1 MQGEEFFRCGGH
13 NANRCGIIQA
23 HKGEQ
28 AFGIGLVA
36 VAVDDNDLAAFF
48 GDLVKTLALGKAADA
63 GGKFVCCAHH
73 AASRLVFLGL
83 RLFVW
88 IFCIT
93 NRNHSFSIST
103 YRVVCYNG

>member
-1 MQGEEFFRCGGH
+1 MQGEGFFRCGGH

-48 GDLVKTLALGKAADA
+48 GGLVKTLALGKAADA
-63 GGKFVCCAHH
+63 EIPAGIGPVKQPTCRESYQGG
-73 AASRLVFLGL
+73 
-83 RLFVW
+83 LF
-88 IFCIT
+88 
-93 NRNHSFSIST
+93 
-103 YRVVCYNG
+103 

>member
-1 MQGEEFFRCGGH
+1 MQGKEFFRCGGH

-28 AFGIGLVA
+28 AFGAGLVS

-63 GGKFVCCAHH
+63 GSKFVCCAHH
-73 AASRLVFLGL
+73 AASCLVFLCVMKLGMGSPIAL
-83 RLFVW
+83 QAATHLP
-88 IFCIT
+88 I
-93 NRNHSFSIST
+93 HSLKGS
-103 YRVVCYNG
+103 

>member
-28 AFGIGLVA
+28 AFGVSLVA
-36 VAVDDNDLAAFF
+36 VAVDDNDLTAFF

-63 GGKFVCCAHH
+63 GNKFIKRGKDTRDFSHGRNCPFTF
-73 AASRLVFLGL
+73 FL
-83 RLFVW
+83 
-88 IFCIT
+88 
-93 NRNHSFSIST
+93 
-103 YRVVCYNG
+103 

>member
-13 NANRCGIIQA
+13 NANRCGIIQT

-48 GDLVKTLALGKAADA
+48 GDLVKTLALGKAANA
-63 GGKFVCCAHH
+63 GSKFMCCAHH
-73 AASRLVFLGL
+73 AASCLVFLWAMKLGMGSPIAL
-83 RLFVW
+83 QAATHLP
-88 IFCIT
+88 I
-93 NRNHSFSIST
+93 HSLKGS
-103 YRVVCYNG
+103 

>member
-28 AFGIGLVA
+28 AFGIGLIA

-48 GDLVKTLALGKAADA
+48 GDLVKTLALGKAANA

-73 AASRLVFLGL
+73 AAPRLVFLWVMKPGMGSPIAL
-83 RLFVW
+83 QAETHLP
-88 IFCIT
+88 I
-93 NRNHSFSIST
+93 HSLKGS
-103 YRVVCYNG
+103 

>member
-1 MQGEEFFRCGGH
+1 MQGKEFFRCGGN

-73 AASRLVFLGL
+73 AASSLVFLWAMKPGMDSPIAL
-83 RLFVW
+83 QAATHLP
-88 IFCIT
+88 I
-93 NRNHSFSIST
+93 HSLKGS
-103 YRVVCYNG
+103 

>member
-63 GGKFVCCAHH
+63 SGEFVCCAHH
-73 AASRLVFLGL
+73 VASRLVFLCVMKLGMGSPIAL
-83 RLFVW
+83 QAATHLP
-88 IFCIT
+88 I
-93 NRNHSFSIST
+93 HSLKGS
-103 YRVVCYNG
+103 